1 MWKLVALWTAMVGCI
16 FCKDFIWDNPSE
28 GHLNGTNLDHSQNS
42 GYFVMK
48 DQGYINQDEIK
59 LQLGEAHDPST
70 TFSNSP
76 LPKNG
81 SSFPSQLS
89 SDLGSDENAND
100 SSASKDD
107 LDHSIIENAN
117 WSSEVDQKRGAKVM
131 EKQKIRKP
139 RYPFLG
145 IGISA
150 MERGL
155 GKFEDF
161 RNKLGYIDKTK
172 FILDFHYELGEAAC
186 ILRPRRSGKTLTI
199 KMLKEFYWV
208 PKIDVKSYNPDTKE
222 HANMNYTAKDVFK
235 GTFVDDRRNRK
246 EFFEKYEKNKK
257 DTFIEDNM
265 NKWPVIEFSFE
276 DVSFDLEGAS
286 QKEINK
292 RLFINAIIDAFKEY
306 KDVIFL
312 RVAEEAWKIK
322 YGTFSNETYQK
333 LLRDSYFH
341 PMDPIESQVDHL
353 WHRFEKEMPA
363 WVKDYFRIFYY
374 EKTSFKDI
382 ETPLKTMVKI
392 ISEFYNKPVIILV
405 DKHDYPIQEL
415 ARDIIETPKDS
426 KKLTQLM
433 RRSLDTINSMLKAIG
448 KGNQY
453 VKKFLMFGISNMV
466 VNHNNSGFDNLK
478 INNIFEPKY
487 SEYFGMTQ
495 TEVDRVI
502 DKLFHVKKEIK
513 DKIKAN
519 INTWYNGYYHKQD
532 SILYSIYSVSQ
543 YISKCFEA
551 YTKQYT
557 ESKDFQDYWVPE
569 PEPFWA
575 DFGML
580 FFFNNYLNFGFE
592 GKHKHFLRDLS
603 FNNPA
608 FYPDCDPE
616 YVPQF
621 ENTTDQE
628 EKVKILFHSM
638 VHSGYLTQL
647 NGDKKLFRIPNFEL
661 RWLLNRE
668 LNYYLLSF
676 IPYEYIRSIFYSAS
690 EEHINGVGDF
700 ITESLRSVFLSQKQK
715 KFNYGFPP
723 PEVLI
728 YRLLLKVKDIVPEDW
743 EYKASRESG
752 WLLMEPEYSPC
763 SLRIKTNLST
773 LGSIVNF
780 HLARYPDHKRI
791 HYVIES
797 RVDSCNAEGMKNKAL
812 QGLSQIFREDNQKYI
827 SPLPDTQSIC
837 NIGLA
842 FENDKV
848 CLVAVKIHMVDGKYV
863 KVDPLKHMQFE
874 VNLSY
879 KTFIA
884 IDWIIRENF
893 DLQLPDTSKEPN
905 LNSTDSDNSEVYNRK
920 ARDYILNQIEELK
933 KSDTETN
940 KQINQKG

>member
-16 FCKDFIWDNPSE
+16 SCKDFIWDNPSE

-42 GYFVMK
+42 GHFVMK
-48 DQGYINQDEIK
+48 DQGYTNQDEIK
-59 LQLGEAHDPST
+59 PQLGEAHDPST
-70 TFSNSP
+70 IRSNSP
-76 LPKNG
+76 LPKDG

-89 SDLGSDENAND
+89 SDLESDENA
-100 SSASKDD
+100 SSANKDG
-107 LDHSIIENAN
+107 LDHSIIENVN
-117 WSSEVDQKRGAKVM
+117 WSSEADQKRGAKVM

-145 IGISA
+145 IGIRA

-155 GKFEDF
+155 GKFEDL
-161 RNKLGYIDKTK
+161 RKKLGYIDKTK

-235 GTFVDDRRNRK
+235 GTFVDDQRNRK
-246 EFFEKYEKNKK
+246 EYLEKYKKNKK

-276 DVSFDLEGAS
+276 DVRFDFKGAS

-292 RLFINAIIDAFKEY
+292 RLFIYAIIDAFKEY

-363 WVKDYFRIFYY
+363 WVKDYFKFFYY
-374 EKTSFKDI
+374 KKTSFKDI
-382 ETPLKTMVKI
+382 ETPLKTLVKI

-466 VNHNNSGFDNLK
+466 INHNNSSFDNLK

-502 DKLFHVKKEIK
+502 DKLFPVKKEIK
-513 DKIKAN
+513 DKIRAN
-519 INTWYNGYYHKQD
+519 INTWYNGYYHKQG
-532 SILYSIYSVSQ
+532 SILYSIYSVTQ
-543 YISKCFEA
+543 YISEWFEA

-603 FNNPA
+603 LNHPA
-608 FYPDCDPE
+608 YYPDCDPE

-621 ENTTDQE
+621 ENITDQE

-647 NGDKKLFRIPNFEL
+647 NGDKKLFRIPSFEF

-668 LNYYLLSF
+668 LDPYL
-676 IPYEYIRSIFYSAS
+676 
-690 EEHINGVGDF
+690 
-700 ITESLRSVFLSQKQK
+700 K
-715 KFNYGFPP
+715 
-723 PEVLI
+723 
-728 YRLLLKVKDIVPEDW
+728 
-743 EYKASRESG
+743 
-752 WLLMEPEYSPC
+752 
-763 SLRIKTNLST
+763 
-773 LGSIVNF
+773 
-780 HLARYPDHKRI
+780 
-791 HYVIES
+791 
-797 RVDSCNAEGMKNKAL
+797 
-812 QGLSQIFREDNQKYI
+812 
-827 SPLPDTQSIC
+827 
-837 NIGLA
+837 
-842 FENDKV
+842 
-848 CLVAVKIHMVDGKYV
+848 
-863 KVDPLKHMQFE
+863 
-874 VNLSY
+874 
-879 KTFIA
+879 
-884 IDWIIRENF
+884 
-893 DLQLPDTSKEPN
+893 
-905 LNSTDSDNSEVYNRK
+905 
-920 ARDYILNQIEELK
+920 
-933 KSDTETN
+933 
-940 KQINQKG
+940 